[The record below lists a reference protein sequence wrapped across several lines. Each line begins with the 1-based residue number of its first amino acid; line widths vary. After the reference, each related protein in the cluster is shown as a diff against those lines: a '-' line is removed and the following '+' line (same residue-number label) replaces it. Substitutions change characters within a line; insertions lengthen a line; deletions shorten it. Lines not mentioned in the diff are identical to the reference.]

1 MSRIKMVYIGAG
13 STRAPGTIASV
24 VRRFEQWPGAEI
36 ALVDP
41 DAEHLPV
48 VKQLGDNLANH
59 LGADVTVTIPPDQ
72 RSALED
78 ADIVLASF
86 RPGGFEARVIDE
98 SVPLK
103 YDVIG
108 EETQGPGGFFMALRT
123 VNAFKSIAAD
133 IADVAP
139 NARIVNFTN
148 PVNIVAQAVSDHT
161 DIPVLS
167 LCEGPMVC
175 PESTIRA
182 AGLDPER
189 AETFSI
195 GLNHGSW
202 SVINKYD
209 GQDNLIDL
217 LVAGYE
223 EHGQDPSM
231 SWTDRKILQ
240 LTAMTRLI
248 PSHYFQYY
256 YFEREMVSMLKAK
269 PQSRGADLLEHTPE
283 FWEHYREEAAKE
295 EPQLDPAK
303 SRGAIYEL
311 DFALDVVDSIVNDRG
326 NRFAINAANNG
337 SIPGFDD
344 DLVVETEGTVG
355 ADWVKTIE
363 APELPRHV
371 RGLVEKLAEYQRL
384 TADAAWSGDR
394 RDGINALM
402 SHPLVRELDTAEAM
416 YDEMAGRLG
425 DLIPERLRR

>member
-24 VRRFEQWPGAEI
+24 VQRHEQFSGSEI

-41 DAEHLPV
+41 DREHLSV
-48 VKQLGDNLANH
+48 TKQLGDNLAKH
-59 LGADVTVTIPPDQ
+59 LGADVSVTIPPDQ

-98 SVPLK
+98 TVPLK
-103 YDVIG
+103 YDCIG
-108 EETQGPGGFFMALRT
+108 EETQGPGGFFMALRSI
-123 VNAFKSIAAD
+123 NAFKSIVDD
-133 IADVAP
+133 IAAVAP

-202 SVINKYD
+202 SVVNKYD

-217 LVAGYE
+217 IRESWQERA
-223 EHGQDPSM
+223 QDPTM
-231 SWTDRKILQ
+231 GWTDRKILQ
-240 LTAMTRLI
+240 LTAMTGLL

-256 YFEREMVSMLKAK
+256 YFEREMVSMMKAK
-269 PQSRGADLLEHTPE
+269 PQSRGADLLEHTPT
-283 FWEHYREEAAKE
+283 FWEHYKEEAAKE
-295 EPQLDPAK
+295 VPQLDPQR

-326 NRFAINAANNG
+326 RRFAVNAPNNG
-337 SIPGFDD
+337 SVPGFDD
-344 DLVVETEGTVG
+344 DLVMETEGTVDK
-355 ADWVKTIE
+355 DWVHTVRS
-363 APELPRHV
+363 PELPRRV

-384 TADAAWSGDR
+384 TAEAAWSGDR
-394 RDGINALM
+394 RDGINALL
-402 SHPLVRELDTAEAM
+402 SHPLVRELNTAEQM

-425 DLIPERLRR
+425 DLLPDRLRK